1 MRSKH
6 DVKVG
11 RSLLNGNN
19 TVEVILWMVML
30 FFIKNITTSTQCAAV
45 RTKFSD
51 IREPPQNLA
60 EKSGS
65 QKYEKEEEEKKTL
78 CKIRTRHHR

>member
-1 MRSKH
+1 MAIIPLK
-6 DVKVG
+6 
-11 RSLLNGNN
+11 LFNGWLCF
-19 TVEVILWMVML
+19 V
-30 FFIKNITTSTQCAAV
+30 IKNITTSTQCAAV

-65 QKYEKEEEEKKTL
+65 QKYEKEEEEEKKTL
-78 CKIRTRHHR
+78 CKI